1 MPVISPHGTVY
12 SVRTRRF
19 ARRGL
24 RSLGTVISATPKTKH
39 REVHSPEG
47 VNGTSLDDQVN
58 FCRGSLPRRGDF
70 NLFMGIKSKKG
81 SASVLASGPS
91 TIA

>member
-1 MPVISPHGTVY
+1 MAGY
-12 SVRTRRF
+12 SVRMRRF

-47 VNGTSLDDQVN
+47 VAKMGLFKTLRSNFAEVHSPEGVILTSLWGLRV
-58 FCRGSLPRRGDF
+58 
-70 NLFMGIKSKKG
+70 KKG